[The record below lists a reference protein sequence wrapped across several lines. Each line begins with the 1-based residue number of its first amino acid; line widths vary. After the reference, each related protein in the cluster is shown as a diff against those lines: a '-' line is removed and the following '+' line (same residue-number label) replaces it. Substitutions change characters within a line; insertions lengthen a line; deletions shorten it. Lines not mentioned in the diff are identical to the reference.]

1 MSVKGESLKMLSP
14 LFHFLYIDFSI
25 LFNPSIFAISH
36 AANMGIPYGLIKYAS
51 TIILIPSEVSL
62 KIKIVPSAII
72 NTTKDNIDSTAVE
85 NRQTKSKNNI
95 STVSINVIGNNNILI
110 STRIMNPPYM
120 LIHCILKIYQIKRA
134 LSIIW
139 ILIINKFNESPVVY
153 LSV

>member
-85 NRQTKSKNNI
+85 NRQTKSKKGCL
-95 STVSINVIGNNNILI
+95 SNILI

>member
-110 STRIMNPPYM
+110 STRIM
-120 LIHCILKIYQIKRA
+120 KI
-134 LSIIW
+134 
-139 ILIINKFNESPVVY
+139 F
-153 LSV
+153 

>member
-1 MSVKGESLKMLSP
+1 M
-14 LFHFLYIDFSI
+14 
-25 LFNPSIFAISH
+25 
-36 AANMGIPYGLIKYAS
+36 
-51 TIILIPSEVSL
+51 
-62 KIKIVPSAII
+62 KIVPSAII